1 MTERPASDGREGYGA
16 HLDKVDVCDDGKISS
31 LTLICHSKGLL
42 GIEWRR
48 AGACPCRSIGL
59 SPVSAAGQSPPI
71 LLLGGNI
78 QRSETKG
85 GRDQAPPCQIFLH
98 RLILHSCISAFCTTR
113 YFPFRPSIRWLIRS
127 PELWINWSMDW
138 YSTG

>member
-16 HLDKVDVCDDGKISS
+16 HPDEVNVRDDGKISN

-59 SPVSAAGQSPPI
+59 SPVPAAGSIPPI
-71 LLLGGNI
+71 RGKCPAKRDKGVG
-78 QRSETKG
+78 TKLRPAKSSHIG
-85 GRDQAPPCQIFLH
+85 SFCIPAFLH
-98 RLILHSCISAFCTTR
+98 SALPVTS
-113 YFPFRPSIRWLIRS
+113 PSGPPS
-127 PELWINWSMDW
+127 
-138 YSTG
+138 GG

>member
-71 LLLGGNI
+71 
-78 QRSETKG
+78 S
-85 GRDQAPPCQIFLH
+85 
-98 RLILHSCISAFCTTR
+98 
-113 YFPFRPSIRWLIRS
+113 Y
-127 PELWINWSMDW
+127 
-138 YSTG
+138 